1 MTPLHLA
8 ALHGHT
14 NVVKYLLEMGA
25 DALAKDQKVCAQL
38 KASLL
43 AYLVCLQPLRQY
55 WTGRTYAYEND
66 HFELHKFLHNLEEVC
81 GRMSQR

>member
-1 MTPLHLA
+1 
-8 ALHGHT
+8 
-14 NVVKYLLEMGA
+14 MGA